1 MELRLL
7 LFSFQQLE
15 GQAPD
20 LGIPHVAQKLVPCLA
35 SHVLTHLT
43 GAALEQSEALL
54 QDPQANEYGRM
65 VFPMSPALLHLQV
78 QQAISTKE
86 VHMLRQFVETQ
97 TSDASNSQ
105 QQKDE
110 LDEIRAELRKAE
122 QAITAAEEL
131 EMLLEKACSD
141 VKELEAQAVRKETEI
156 VHAKDQ
162 LRASAEQS
170 SQEIANL
177 QDRLREAVRKG
188 ENASADSHLR
198 LTTAEDHLKAS
209 EDRLKVSEDQL
220 KAALQQEKSLRTLL
234 READARKASDDDRLQ
249 AARNY
254 GKALEERL
262 QQAEDRVNPLE
273 AQLNTFEQ
281 RSRTAQANTDK
292 LSKQKQDL
300 EDNVR
305 SLTSKCDEATEK
317 LHFSE
322 IECAK
327 LREELRTKI
336 EAEKRSE
343 NTRRS
348 NRHAGS
354 DTAFATTIALDALK
368 KNLKSADQKAQRLQ
382 AELDGMRAQITET
395 NRTAEASLQAPQEV
409 RLLPTNPIWRDA
421 ARYSI
426 DPQTRTVG
434 AGAHGRVRVVRDDLT
449 RNRVVVK
456 VNEIPPPGVLPQH
469 IGREIDFL
477 AESSCDYVVPL
488 LDVVQFMEGQ
498 HHFLGLVMPF
508 YPRDLEGVIYDF
520 ARNLNV
526 KDITHYA
533 SQILSGLSFLAS
545 RDIIHCDL
553 KPANLL
559 VGKNHQLVLADF
571 GLAEIRVRPQQRRVI
586 ASMNYR
592 SPECFFRTEQRGQ
605 SLDIWAFGVILAEMI
620 GRALPWDGSTPLDI
634 FEQILRHTGVPY
646 QAELFPGA
654 GKLPGVF
661 HGQDMH
667 SERSIPPT
675 GQVKIDP
682 RPRLLPMSIDTC
694 GTSRDHFRDLLALV
708 DRTLV
713 LDPARRPS
721 ASRLLES
728 TAFRDSDPRGDR
740 KMQPFGSELR
750 ASDVAEI
757 RRSRRR
763 L

>member
-1 MELRLL
+1 
-7 LFSFQQLE
+7 
-15 GQAPD
+15 
-20 LGIPHVAQKLVPCLA
+20 
-35 SHVLTHLT
+35 
-43 GAALEQSEALL
+43 
-54 QDPQANEYGRM
+54 
-65 VFPMSPALLHLQV
+65 
-78 QQAISTKE
+78 
-86 VHMLRQFVETQ
+86 MLRQFVETQ

-177 QDRLREAVRKG
+177 QDRLREA
-188 ENASADSHLR
+188 LR
-198 LTTAEDHLKAS
+198 TISRPPSS

-281 RSRTAQANTDK
+281 RSRTAQVNTEK

-317 LHFSE
+317 LHSSE

-343 NTRRS
+343 NTRTS

-382 AELDGMRAQITET
+382 AELDGMIR
-395 NRTAEASLQAPQEV
+395 
-409 RLLPTNPIWRDA
+409 
-421 ARYSI
+421 
-426 DPQTRTVG
+426 
-434 AGAHGRVRVVRDDLT
+434 
-449 RNRVVVK
+449 
-456 VNEIPPPGVLPQH
+456 
-469 IGREIDFL
+469 REIDFL

-646 QAELFPGA
+646 QAELFPGE

>member
-1 MELRLL
+1 
-7 LFSFQQLE
+7 
-15 GQAPD
+15 
-20 LGIPHVAQKLVPCLA
+20 
-35 SHVLTHLT
+35 
-43 GAALEQSEALL
+43 
-54 QDPQANEYGRM
+54 
-65 VFPMSPALLHLQV
+65 
-78 QQAISTKE
+78 
-86 VHMLRQFVETQ
+86 MLRQFVETQ

-131 EMLLEKACSD
+131 ETLLEKARSD

-262 QQAEDRVNPLE
+262 QQAEDR
-273 AQLNTFEQ
+273 
-281 RSRTAQANTDK
+281 
-292 LSKQKQDL
+292 KQDL

-317 LHFSE
+317 LHSSE

-343 NTRRS
+343 NTRTS

-675 GQVKIDP
+675 GQVKFDP
-682 RPRLLPMSIDTC
+682 RPRLLPTSIDTC